1 MRAKRTTPDPMP
13 RPTDLPNLPAF
24 HTHEQRRAFREQ
36 VAALPER
43 VHIPALPDE
52 PSTEQVELHRRAVA
66 IDCEQR
72 MQAEAARMATDPK
85 EIARRGALA
94 QIEVR
99 TIDLWIGRLQE
110 RRAMLMAHAILDD
123 AR

>member
-1 MRAKRTTPDPMP
+1 MRAKKTTPMP
-13 RPTDLPNLPAF
+13 RPVDLPNLPPM
-24 HTHEQRRAFREQ
+24 HTHEQRRTFREQ
-36 VAALPER
+36 VAALPDR
-43 VHIPALPDE
+43 VSIPVLSDE
-52 PSTEQVELHRRAVA
+52 PSPEQVELHRRAVA

-110 RRAMLMAHAILDD
+110 RRAMLMAHAILDND
-123 AR
+123 R

>member
-13 RPTDLPNLPAF
+13 RPVDLPNLPAF
-24 HTHEQRRAFREQ
+24 HTPEQRRAFREV

-43 VHIPALPDE
+43 VRIPTLSEE
-52 PSTEQVELHRRAVA
+52 PTPEQLELHRRAVV

-123 AR
+123 DR